1 MSGLSVRADRQR
13 GSALLEFQIV
23 AVFGA
28 LPLLLGTVQLF
39 LLLLASHTVQFATVQ
54 AARAGAVQGADP
66 AAMRRAFAAGLI
78 PLHAASYEELS
89 SSNVVPRVATA
100 WARSS
105 AEALVFAELEILSP
119 DAAAFADFATPG
131 PAGPAIRNDGLE
143 GRPVTPGARSGLSIQ
158 EANLLRIRARWCEPL
173 VVPFAGEALVATL
186 RRLDS
191 DLFAQRCY
199 AAGRVPLAGEATMNM
214 QSDARFYGG

>member
-1 MSGLSVRADRQR
+1 MSCLSIRADTQR

-23 AVFGA
+23 ALFGA

-39 LLLLASHTVQFATVQ
+39 LLLLASHTVQFATVE
-54 AARAGAVQGADP
+54 AARAGAVQGAEP
-66 AAMRRAFAAGLI
+66 AAMRRAFATGLV
-78 PLHAASYEELS
+78 PLHAASYEEPS
-89 SSNVVPRVATA
+89 SSNVVPLVAAA
-100 WARSS
+100 WASAS
-105 AEALVFAELEILSP
+105 AEALVFAEVEILSP

-158 EANLLRIRARWCEPL
+158 EANLLRIRARWCQP
-173 VVPFAGEALVATL
+173 VIVPFAGDALIATL
-186 RRLDS
+186 RRLDTE
-191 DLFAQRCY
+191 LFAQRCY
-199 AAGRVPLAGEATMNM
+199 AAGRVPLSGDATVNM